1 MTLLRI
7 FLLFMLLGFITAR
20 FTEQAAPVSTCA
32 LIDEFCKAWNAEGMG
47 RMESLLDP
55 EAFFKSPYQLRNT
68 LDTMLATVLS
78 LNPPVYKVIRIN
90 ETPSEMR
97 DDLEWSIVDM
107 VSEVF
112 DDLS

>member
-7 FLLFMLLGFITAR
+7 SFLFLLLVFTVGC
-20 FTEQAAPVSTCA
+20 TEQAAPVSTYA
-32 LIDEFCKAWNAEGMG
+32 LIDEFCKAWNAEDMG

-55 EAFFKSPYQLRNT
+55 EAFFKSPYQLRYT
-68 LDTMLATVLS
+68 RDTMLATALS
-78 LNPPVYKVIRIN
+78 INPPVYKVIKIN
-90 ETPSEMR
+90 ETHSEMR

-107 VSEVF
+107 VCEVY